1 MEKRKIIGYR
11 CLTDWSGQ
19 FTKDK
24 IYQLHEGK
32 KLNDF
37 QAFIDNNGI
46 ANGWCYRN
54 HKHFEPVYEEVN
66 YELPEKWYVKG
77 GIELSKYFIEINK
90 ISKAPAYSDYGYY
103 LKNEIWIGNSLSK
116 LRDHTEITLQQYL
129 NSINNK
135 MESMKIYYLKQ
146 EVKLNQ
152 EIDFNGLK
160 IKVTQDLIDNNP
172 NLFQIEDEV
181 KKEEKQ
187 SLVLCTNDYEDKY
200 IKGEVYT
207 YYRESS
213 RAIFASDCEYF
224 VEYKQNRSTAFNS
237 KTFSKLF
244 VKIEKQSL
252 VLCINE
258 YLTFKKGETYKSTA
272 NINNTVTT
280 FGLCKLTLGK
290 SNSEHHF
297 IPIKKI
303 NYYKDSDGFIHK
315 FYYTYKGFFNA
326 DGNPC
331 DITEYLNNCH
341 AISNEDAYNKQQ
353 EIIKNLPEYVKGKET
368 GKIFKTSY
376 YPNDRIIITECGGKK
391 SCSLD
396 IEHLLNFSTPS
407 TKEEYD
413 KQEELQQLMYE
424 AQKRY
429 PVGTKLSKD
438 CAVTLH
444 PNNKTYLVYP
454 NKCVEV
460 HIGNDKY
467 AYVKTVDVDWRI
479 EYKEPVKDLKFY
491 ENKFLGSFYFTLKKV
506 HPNLYYQLILQNI
519 ADDLNG
525 DWKVD
530 WSVKNSNNKYFIYIN
545 HNGSFNIDFHNALNH
560 GEIFFK
566 SEELAQ
572 QAIDIMG
579 VDKLKIIFNVK

>member
-37 QAFIDNNGI
+37 QAFIDDNGI

-135 MESMKIYYLKQ
+135 MESKKIYYLKQ

-172 NLFQIEDEV
+172 NLFIVED
-181 KKEEKQ
+181 
-187 SLVLCTNDYEDKY
+187 
-200 IKGEVYT
+200 
-207 YYRESS
+207 
-213 RAIFASDCEYF
+213 
-224 VEYKQNRSTAFNS
+224 
-237 KTFSKLF
+237 
-244 VKIEKQSL
+244 EKQSL

-290 SNSEHHF
+290 SNSEHYF

-315 FYYTYKGFFNA
+315 FYYTYNGFFNA

-331 DITEYLNNCH
+331 DITEYLNNCN

-353 EIIKNLPEYVKGKET
+353 EIIKNLPEYVKDNRSGM
-368 GKIFKTSY
+368 IFKTEY
-376 YPNDRIIITECGGKK
+376 KPNETYSIKYVNPKFKRCINNINVI
-391 SCSLD
+391 
-396 IEHLLNFSTPS
+396 IEHYTPS

-413 KQEELQQLMYE
+413 KQEELQQLMDE

-454 NKCVEV
+454 NKRVEV
-460 HIGNDKY
+460 YIGDDKY
-467 AYVKTVDVDWRI
+467 YVTKVYGLDWQP

-491 ENKFLGSFYFTLKKV
+491 EVKYSNTFHLILKKV

-530 WSVKNSNNKYFIYIN
+530 WSVKNSNNKYYIYIN